1 MWKFLVKNQRIE
13 AMEREVIAS
22 DQIAFVTLK
31 FIFDGDWKIFHKV
44 VQFTQCDETYNL
56 VLGTD
61 GTSCLLPA
69 ELHPGAVKMSVFGY
83 DAENTDGLRATTVPV
98 TLHIRPSG
106 FVGDG
111 TAPIPPTPDLYAQ
124 LLKKIEDAT
133 KGEDGKSAYELAV
146 EEGFV
151 GTLDEWLASLK
162 GDEGLSAYEVAV
174 KNGFVGTEEEWLDS
188 LKYGG
193 DLSEYAKK
201 TDLYELILLVRE
213 AIAPLEQ
220 AEHIHTNKDI
230 LDRTTASYT
239 AEEKE
244 KLAGIDLTDYTTHT
258 EFNDSILLIREALS
272 ALEYAEHTHTNKD
285 VLDRIT
291 AENVAN
297 WNSITSLATQ
307 VTGLSNGLTTCSE
320 NIARNAVKIGSLESC
335 NTTINETLESLQ
347 AQIDALSGDTSVTLF
362 HHGSD
367 TLTEYGEQI
376 YTFYN
381 DGYRSLAG
389 FSESYPKFCCSDNDY
404 ALSYNLTDFGWGNSV
419 YTMCI
424 SPTHITA
431 DKNLL
436 ISYQSGAT
444 DDGEFWIVPKS
455 AETLSAAETARYIYE
470 QISGGTATQIPF
482 KWLYSE
488 TYVTVLNAFE
498 NVTVGDYYLAWK
510 GVSDNSHPL
519 IRMIKI
525 LEGT

>member
-1 MWKFLVKNQRIE
+1 
-13 AMEREVIAS
+13 
-22 DQIAFVTLK
+22 
-31 FIFDGDWKIFHKV
+31 
-44 VQFTQCDETYNL
+44 
-56 VLGTD
+56 
-61 GTSCLLPA
+61 
-69 ELHPGAVKMSVFGY
+69 MSVFGY

-111 TAPIPPTPDLYAQ
+111 TTPIPPTPDLYAQ

-162 GDEGLSAYEVAV
+162 GDDGLSAYEVAV
-174 KNGFVGTEEEWLDS
+174 KNGFVGTEQEWLDS

-201 TDLYELILLVRE
+201 TDLNEQILLVRE

-220 AEHIHTNKDI
+220 AEHTHANKAVLDSITNTFLADLQQFEDSTEQDIQTLTETVGSISGTAHTHTNKAV
-230 LDRTTASYT
+230 LDGTTASYT
-239 AEEKE
+239 AEEQT
-244 KLAGIDLTDYTTHT
+244 KLSGIENGATKTVIDPQLD
-258 EFNDSILLIREALS
+258 ENSSNAIANAPVAL
-272 ALEYAEHTHTNKD
+272 AIDVLNTKAHTHENAA
-285 VLDRIT
+285 VLDGIT
-291 AENVAN
+291 ADKVAN
-297 WNSITSLATQ
+297 WDSVTALSTRI
-307 VTGLSNGLTTCSE
+307 TGLSNGLTTCSE
-320 NIARNAVKIGSLESC
+320 NIARNAAKIGSLESS
-335 NTTINETLESLQ
+335 NVTINETLESLQ

-362 HHGSD
+362 HYGSD
-367 TLTEYGEQI
+367 ALTDYGEQI

-389 FSESYPKFCCSDNDY
+389 LAESYPHFCCAENDY
-404 ALSYNLTDFGWGNSV
+404 AISYNMTDFSWGGSV

-424 SPTHITA
+424 NPTRITT

-455 AETLSAAETARYIYE
+455 SETLSAAETARYIYE

-498 NVTVGDYYLAWK
+498 NVTAGDYYLAWK